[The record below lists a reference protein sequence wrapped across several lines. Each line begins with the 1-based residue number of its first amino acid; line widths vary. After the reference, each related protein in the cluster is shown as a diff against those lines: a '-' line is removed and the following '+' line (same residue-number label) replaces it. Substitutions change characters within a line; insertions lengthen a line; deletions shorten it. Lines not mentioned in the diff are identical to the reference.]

1 MAMAGNLSMI
11 VSVRILLM
19 AGRTFGRYDIMY
31 INHILDWSCICYDV
45 MAESVINT
53 AQISLS
59 RDLCCNVYWRSANIS
74 QIFPDNIVVHRCV
87 FTWLPCLNW
96 RSSNIHINSSF
107 NFQLISSIIIIIYSF
122 DFRWIKLH

>member
-11 VSVRILLM
+11 VSVRILLI
-19 AGRTFGRYDIMY
+19 AGRMLGRYDIMY

-59 RDLCCNVYWRSANIS
+59 RDLCCNVY
-74 QIFPDNIVVHRCV
+74 
-87 FTWLPCLNW
+87 
-96 RSSNIHINSSF
+96 
-107 NFQLISSIIIIIYSF
+107 
-122 DFRWIKLH
+122 